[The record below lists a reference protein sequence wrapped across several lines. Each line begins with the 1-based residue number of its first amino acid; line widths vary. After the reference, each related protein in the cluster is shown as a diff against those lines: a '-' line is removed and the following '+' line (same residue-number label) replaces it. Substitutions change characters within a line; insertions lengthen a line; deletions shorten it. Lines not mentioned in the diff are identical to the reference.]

1 MDSYEIR
8 NRTLR
13 MSNEESRRVTREA
26 VRGALFRLLQTMP
39 LNEIKIVDLV
49 RIAGVS
55 RSAFYRN
62 YHSAEAV
69 LLDAMDAPIRQIQE
83 AVSND
88 SSENWRLIIR
98 AVRSNAQQLKI
109 LADAGLF
116 HVLLD
121 RMNAGCPPD
130 NYHLAMWNG
139 LIFSVI
145 HRWVQNGM
153 HETDD
158 AILQIIDRES
168 RRLARVIQNG

>member
-1 MDSYEIR
+1 MGTLEIR
-8 NRTLR
+8 NKTLR

-49 RIAGVS
+49 RVAGVS

-62 YHSAEAV
+62 YPSVEAV
-69 LLDAMDAPIRQIQE
+69 LLDAMDAPIRQIQD
-83 AVSND
+83 AASHN
-88 SSENWRLIIR
+88 SAENWRLIIR
-98 AVRSNAQQLKI
+98 AVRSNAPQLKV
-109 LADAGLF
+109 LADAGLL

-121 RMNAGCPPD
+121 RMNAGCD
-130 NYHLAMWNG
+130 REDYRIAMWNG

-153 HETDD
+153 HESDD
-158 AILQIIDRES
+158 EILRIIDRES
-168 RRLARVIQNG
+168 RRLASTIQNS